1 VTIALALAGAAL
13 AVAAIVVAQRNAISE
28 PVWFA
33 VGGLARFLIALG
45 LVLLAVI
52 ASDHV
57 SSFLSAL
64 FVVIVVCV
72 IAGGLAQL
80 LRTAGQTRRLR
91 IFTGNSTTP
100 SRLVVSVALGVL
112 VLVMAGGI
120 LFVSWQSFW
129 LSTHGG
135 GTAIALTGSLL
146 VLVALFVSAIV
157 RLLVSAVLAVLVLF
171 KSRARQSVIGSNFAS
186 FWDSGEAIG
195 VVAITILAL
204 SAIGLG
210 VWSQRSHENAVDAVS
225 PRDPVRSLATATP
238 RELLTGLAP
247 VLMFTGNDSWPPERV
262 DAFLSDSTVVDRGE
276 ERR

>member
-1 VTIALALAGAAL
+1 V
-13 AVAAIVVAQRNAISE
+13 
-28 PVWFA
+28 
-33 VGGLARFLIALG
+33 
-45 LVLLAVI
+45 
-52 ASDHV
+52 
-57 SSFLSAL
+57 
-64 FVVIVVCV
+64 
-72 IAGGLAQL
+72 
-80 LRTAGQTRRLR
+80 
-91 IFTGNSTTP
+91 
-100 SRLVVSVALGVL
+100 
-112 VLVMAGGI
+112 
-120 LFVSWQSFW
+120 
-129 LSTHGG
+129 
-135 GTAIALTGSLL
+135 
-146 VLVALFVSAIV
+146 
-157 RLLVSAVLAVLVLF
+157 LVSAVLAVLVLF